1 MAKEKRLRDKYRG
14 AFFSGL
20 AALLPTI
27 LTLFVLVFCF
37 NFLNDKVAQPINGVI
52 ASVMKT
58 PLAKDWYWGKLLNKQ
73 EWQLD
78 EAVTPE
84 GTRQATEAGLGEDIP
99 FSEMVDA
106 HVPRWLG
113 FLIALLLVLAVGLL
127 FRGYLGR
134 QLWRALEGGVLR
146 VPVLKTIYPYAK
158 QVSEFFFAEKKQI
171 HYQTAVA
178 VEYPRRG
185 LWSVGFVTSEGFRDI
200 EEVAGET
207 VVAVFIPSSPTPVTG
222 YTILVPKKEIIRMD
236 VAADEALRFTM
247 SAGVIQ
253 PPSQLPALNL
263 KTRKI
268 DRPVGDNEGEPAIAG
283 AEDTDQPTG
292 QPPEK
297 PTAKPPA

>member
-52 ASVMKT
+52 ATVMKT
-58 PLAKDWYWGKLLNKQ
+58 PLAKEWYWDKLLNRQ

-78 EAVTPE
+78 EVVTPE
-84 GTRQATEAGLGEDIP
+84 GTAQAQELGIGNDVP

-106 HVPRWLG
+106 SVPRWLG

-134 QLWRALEGGVLR
+134 QLWRALESGIQK
-146 VPVLKTIYPYAK
+146 VPVLKVIYPYAK

-178 VEYPRRG
+178 IEYPRRG
-185 LWSVGFVTSEGFRDI
+185 LWSLGFVTSEGFRDI

-222 YTILVPKKEIIRMD
+222 YTIMVPKDQVIKID

-268 DRPVGDNEGEPAIAG
+268 ERPLAG
-283 AEDTDQPTG
+283 PDDDAA
-292 QPPEK
+292 
-297 PTAKPPA
+297 TASNQDATEKPPA